1 MKRIAPA
8 CLLLLAGCTSA
19 PVADLMDWLSPGRL
33 DPAPGYHGGVGLQQ
47 PTPPPPPVP
56 PPADSPL
63 PPPVPQTE
71 LPPTP

>member
-33 DPAPGYHGGVGLQQ
+33 DPAPGYHGGEGQQTIGTPSFGRKSSPYCAQVG
-47 PTPPPPPVP
+47 
-56 PPADSPL
+56 
-63 PPPVPQTE
+63 
-71 LPPTP
+71 